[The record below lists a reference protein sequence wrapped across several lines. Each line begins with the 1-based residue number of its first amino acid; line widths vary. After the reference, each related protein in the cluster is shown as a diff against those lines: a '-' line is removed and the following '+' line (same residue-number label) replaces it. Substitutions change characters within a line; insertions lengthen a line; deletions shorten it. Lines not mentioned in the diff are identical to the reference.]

1 MKHQQSCMLILLV
14 AFSFGLQAQ
23 TAVLSSG
30 GDASGS
36 GGSISYSIGQVV
48 YTTASSS
55 TATLTQGVQQPYEIF
70 VVIGIEE
77 ANDIS
82 LHYDIYPNPVNNLV
96 ILKVDDVNDAKIRSL
111 HYHLYDIT
119 GNLLESKCITE
130 NETEIAMGNYTKAT
144 YFLKIT
150 DDNKKEWKTFKVIKN

>member
-1 MKHQQSCMLILLV
+1 MKHLQSFMLFLLV
-14 AFSFGLQAQ
+14 FFCFGLQAQ

-36 GGSISYSIGQVV
+36 GGSISYSVGQVV

-55 TATLTQGVQQPYEIF
+55 TATIMQGVQQPYEIF

-77 ANDIS
+77 AKDIS
-82 LHYDIYPNPVNNLV
+82 LSYDIYPNPVSDV
-96 ILKVDDVNDAKIRSL
+96 VKLKVDDAKVANIGSL
-111 HYHLYDIT
+111 HYYLYDIT
-119 GNLLESKCITE
+119 GNVLESKRITE
-130 NETEIAMGNYTKAT
+130 KETEITMGKYAKAA

-150 DDNKKEWKTFKVIKN
+150 DDNKKEWKTFKVIKY